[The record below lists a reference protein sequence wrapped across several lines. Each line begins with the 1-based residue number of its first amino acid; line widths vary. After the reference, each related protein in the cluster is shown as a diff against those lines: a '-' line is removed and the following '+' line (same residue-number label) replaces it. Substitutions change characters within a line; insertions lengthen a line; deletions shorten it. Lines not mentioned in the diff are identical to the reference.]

1 MSKQTV
7 TINNCDFQDN
17 IALSSNIFI
26 DTVASVLVSKTRFRR
41 NLSYTS
47 ANGLSIY
54 NAASV
59 SVTDSYFYN
68 NIGYYMSKGGAF
80 SVIAS
85 SQILI
90 QNNKFVSN
98 LSGHKGSAL
107 HLLNN
112 AAIQILDNHFE
123 NNGPVFSIH
132 EARNSPYY
140 LYLTANT

>member
-1 MSKQTV
+1 
-7 TINNCDFQDN
+7 
-17 IALSSNIFI
+17 
-26 DTVASVLVSKTRFRR
+26 
-41 NLSYTS
+41 
-47 ANGLSIY
+47 
-54 NAASV
+54 
-59 SVTDSYFYN
+59 
-68 NIGYYMSKGGAF
+68 MSKGGAF

-98 LSGHKGSAL
+98 LSGHKGSAIN
-107 HLLNN
+107 LLNN